1 MTRKILLSTLSA
13 LTVGAML
20 ASTVVPASARGFGGG
35 HMSFADLD
43 TNGDGVLS
51 VEEMQAPMLERFQSV
66 DTDGDGSLSA
76 DELNAARPEKGEG
89 KRFGGGKFGKHG
101 GEHGSNRGDRAA
113 KMIANL
119 DADGDGLLSADE
131 LAAGPARRAPQD
143 MFDRMD
149 ADDDGA
155 LTLEEIEKSRG
166 AFQRGGMPRFGHK
179 DRAHGYRGGHG
190 HHGGM
195 GFPFFGSPDMSDD
208 S

>member
-51 VEEMQAPMLERFQSV
+51 VEEMQAPMLERFQSA
-66 DTDGDGSLSA
+66 DTDGDGNLSA

-101 GEHGSNRGDRAA
+101 GEHGGDRGDRAA
-113 KMIANL
+113 KMIAKL
-119 DADGDGLLSADE
+119 DSDGDGLLSLEE
-131 LAAGPARRAPQD
+131 LSANPKPAQ
-143 MFDRMD
+143 MFEKID
-149 ADDDGA
+149 ANGDGA
-155 LTLEEIEKSRG
+155 ISQEEFDAAHAEMGGKFKKKG
-166 AFQRGGMPRFGHK
+166 AN
-179 DRAHGYRGGHG
+179 
-190 HHGGM
+190 
-195 GFPFFGSPDMSDD
+195 
-208 S
+208 

>member
-51 VEEMQAPMLERFQSV
+51 VEEMQAPMLERFQSA

-89 KRFGGGKFGKHG
+89 KRFGGGKFGKNG
-101 GEHGSNRGDRAA
+101 GNRGDRAA
-113 KMIANL
+113 KMIAKL
-119 DADGDGLLSADE
+119 DSDGDGLLSLEE
-131 LAAGPARRAPQD
+131 LSANPKPAQ
-143 MFDRMD
+143 MFEKID
-149 ADDDGA
+149 ANGDGA
-155 LTLEEIEKSRG
+155 ISQEEFDAAHAEMGGKFKKKG
-166 AFQRGGMPRFGHK
+166 AN
-179 DRAHGYRGGHG
+179 
-190 HHGGM
+190 
-195 GFPFFGSPDMSDD
+195 
-208 S
+208 

>member
-66 DTDGDGSLSA
+66 DTDGDRSLSA

-101 GEHGSNRGDRAA
+101 GEHGGNRGDRAA
-113 KMIANL
+113 NMIAKM
-119 DADGDGLLSADE
+119 DADGDGLLSLEE
-131 LAAGPARRAPQD
+131 LSSNPQPAQ
-143 MFDRMD
+143 MFDNID
-149 ADDDGA
+149 ANGDGA
-155 LTLEEIEKSRG
+155 ISQEEFDAAHAEMGGKFKKRG
-166 AFQRGGMPRFGHK
+166 AN
-179 DRAHGYRGGHG
+179 
-190 HHGGM
+190 
-195 GFPFFGSPDMSDD
+195 
-208 S
+208 